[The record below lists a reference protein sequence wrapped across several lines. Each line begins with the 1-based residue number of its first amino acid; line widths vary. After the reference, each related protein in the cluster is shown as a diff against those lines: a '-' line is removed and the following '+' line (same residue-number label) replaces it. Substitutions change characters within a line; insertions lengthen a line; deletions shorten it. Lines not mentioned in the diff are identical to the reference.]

1 MKNKPLYITTLIS
14 AVVFIALAFPFDNI
28 RTLCLSLWN
37 EWATIVS
44 YGLALVFIALVSLS
58 TNWLTKKLKRSIIM
72 PYVVSLIVGA
82 IVYVVVMDALMV
94 YLASCGL
101 PLG

>member
-1 MKNKPLYITTLIS
+1 MKNKQLYLTLIVS
-14 AVVFIALAFPFDNI
+14 AVVFIALAFTFSDI

-44 YGLALVFIALVSLS
+44 YGLGLVFIALVIIS
-58 TNWLTKKLKRSIIM
+58 TEQLAKRLKRSIII

-82 IVYVVVMDALMV
+82 IIYVVVMGAVIDF
-94 YLASCGL
+94 LASCSL
-101 PLG
+101 PLA